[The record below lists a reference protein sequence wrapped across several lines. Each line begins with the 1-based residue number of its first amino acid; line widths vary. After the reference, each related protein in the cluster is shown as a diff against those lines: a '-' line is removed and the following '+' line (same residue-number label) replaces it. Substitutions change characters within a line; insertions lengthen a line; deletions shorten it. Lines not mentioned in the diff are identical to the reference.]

1 MAHSPK
7 GLDIIHRLII
17 APLVLIC
24 DCLLG
29 PNEPYMFF
37 FSICDLAHYQRELP
51 TVHAPIESEYGTFVY
66 DLWLRTIN
74 RFETYEMSA
83 RLGQQNSA

>member
-7 GLDIIHRLII
+7 GLDIIHCPII

-29 PNEPYMFF
+29 PNESYEM
-37 FSICDLAHYQRELP
+37 FSICDLAHNQRELP
-51 TVHAPIESEYGTFVY
+51 TVHAPIESEYDTIGY
-66 DLWLRTIN
+66 DLWL
-74 RFETYEMSA
+74 EP
-83 RLGQQNSA
+83 L